1 MSSSYKLRLRRTVLN
16 WRWLLISPGL
26 VIGVAV
32 ALPLALIGSA
42 ARGYLMLAGNAYM
55 WSIKRIT
62 P

>member
-16 WRWLLISPGL
+16 WRWILISPGL
-26 VIGVAV
+26 VI
-32 ALPLALIGSA
+32 
-42 ARGYLMLAGNAYM
+42 GNAYM